1 MTEPDRALD
10 PTAPASAPPARLAP
24 RVRNSRVFQWAVA
37 VGAAVIAALGIVLL
51 FLLAQATDNRDLY
64 ERNYQTLFIV
74 NVVAAAM
81 LLATIAWMGVRLLS
95 RLRRGKFGSRLLVQ
109 LALIFALVGLAPG
122 LLIYVVSYQFVSRS
136 IESWFDVKVEGALDA
151 GLSLGR
157 ASLDARSGDLVS
169 KTRNAAAQLSGVS
182 DAGAGLVLERLRDQL
197 GAGEV
202 NLWSGSGQLIA
213 GAGPLSFQLAPDR
226 LTSSQLRAVR
236 TQRTFSVIE
245 GLEEASVAG
254 ASGAAPAIAPRVRV
268 LVLAPPA
275 TLGLLSDGR
284 VLEVTQ
290 PLPTSLVANAVA
302 VQEAN
307 REYQERALGREGLRR
322 MYIGTLTLSLVLAV
336 FGAILLAVVLGNSL
350 ARPLLLLAAGVR
362 EVAAGDLS
370 PKPVLQGKDE
380 LGGLTRSFAQM
391 TQQLADARAAVDR
404 SIGQVDA
411 ARANLQTILDNLT
424 AGIIVLD
431 DQGSILSCNPGA
443 TRILRAP
450 LAACVGK
457 PLAQVEGLQAFG
469 DSVTRRFDEYHADR
483 QHGLDHWQQSFELGG
498 HMPGSPLGNHEA
510 VTVVVRG
517 ADMPADAGGRSAH
530 LLVLDDISEIVSA
543 QRARA
548 WGEVARRLAHE
559 IKNPL
564 TPIQLSAERLEMKLG
579 GKVAEPERVILAKSV
594 RTIVDQVDAMKRLV
608 NEFRDYARLPA
619 AELRPVDLNELVNDV
634 LQLYG
639 RETGDPSAASSA
651 ALVPVRLELDPA
663 CPSILGD
670 AMQLR
675 QVIHNLLQN
684 AQDATDA
691 VSAGAGP
698 HEVVLRTQWN
708 EGSNRV
714 RLVVNDSGGGFPE
727 HILKRAFEPYVT
739 TKAKGT
745 GLGLAV
751 VKKIADEHGARIDLK
766 NRLEDGRLAGAQVS
780 LSFSVVA

>member
-1 MTEPDRALD
+1 
-10 PTAPASAPPARLAP
+10 
-24 RVRNSRVFQWAVA
+24 
-37 VGAAVIAALGIVLL
+37 
-51 FLLAQATDNRDLY
+51 
-64 ERNYQTLFIV
+64 
-74 NVVAAAM
+74 
-81 LLATIAWMGVRLLS
+81 
-95 RLRRGKFGSRLLVQ
+95 
-109 LALIFALVGLAPG
+109 
-122 LLIYVVSYQFVSRS
+122 
-136 IESWFDVKVEGALDA
+136 
-151 GLSLGR
+151 
-157 ASLDARSGDLVS
+157 
-169 KTRNAAAQLSGVS
+169 
-182 DAGAGLVLERLRDQL
+182 
-197 GAGEV
+197 
-202 NLWSGSGQLIA
+202 
-213 GAGPLSFQLAPDR
+213 
-226 LTSSQLRAVR
+226 
-236 TQRTFSVIE
+236 
-245 GLEEASVAG
+245 
-254 ASGAAPAIAPRVRV
+254 
-268 LVLAPPA
+268 
-275 TLGLLSDGR
+275 
-284 VLEVTQ
+284 
-290 PLPTSLVANAVA
+290 
-302 VQEAN
+302 
-307 REYQERALGREGLRR
+307 
-322 MYIGTLTLSLVLAV
+322 V

-431 DQGSILSCNPGA
+431 DQGGILSCNPGA

-564 TPIQLSAERLEMKLG
+564 TPIQLSAERLAMKLE

-639 RETGDPSAASSA
+639 REIGDAGAASSA

-663 CPSILGD
+663 CPAILGD

-684 AQDATDA
+684 AQDATDT

-780 LSFSVVA
+780 LSFSVAA